1 MTRDEMIDIL
11 IEDDIQM
18 IVQCVKENDFSYLDF
33 ILRDGISFNSM
44 TNEALMNEYFS
55 RSWEMTEQ

>member
-11 IEDDIQM
+11 IEDDILM

-33 ILRDGISFNSM
+33 ILRDGINFNSM
-44 TNEALMNEYFS
+44 TNDALMNEYFS

>member
-1 MTRDEMIDIL
+1 MIDIL

-33 ILRDGISFNSM
+33 ILRDGINFNSM
-44 TNEALMNEYFS
+44 TNDALMNEYFS

>member
-33 ILRDGISFNSM
+33 ILRDGINFNSM
-44 TNEALMNEYFS
+44 TNDALMNEYFS